1 MKMNKKEIDFKIQDF
16 TWTDS
21 YKNAGEPTLY
31 FEFNKS
37 EYYAL
42 VAIKGGKGPF
52 WKRAIQ
58 VYAETVKGVEEE
70 VAIEVYPKQI
80 SKSEALLKFLL
91 SPDNSNSVTSDI
103 IADFEKIENAL
114 LLVDGDL
121 I

>member
-1 MKMNKKEIDFKIQDF
+1 MNQKEITFKVQDF
-16 TWTDS
+16 TWTDT
-21 YKNAGEPTLY
+21 YKDAGEPTLY

-58 VYAETVKGVEEE
+58 FYAETVKGYEEE
-70 VAIEVYPKQI
+70 VVVEVYPKQI

-91 SPDNSNSVTSDI
+91 SPDNSNRIASNI
-103 IADFEKIENAL
+103 IFDFEKIENGL